1 MERYFRQEMIE
12 EIGSVGQKKLREA
25 KVLVIG
31 AGGLGSP
38 VLTYLACA
46 GVGSLYVADFDVVS
60 MTNLNRQFMHSAQD
74 IHRRKTTSAKEFI
87 YRVNDQVIVHEL
99 KEKIT
104 EDNIEEVMRG
114 MDVVVSC
121 VDNIPLRV
129 ILNKACVLSG
139 VPLVEAAI
147 NGFYGFV
154 LVIKDG
160 SPCLNCIGYENT
172 IIETPVPVLGVT
184 AGVIGTLQANECIKI
199 ITGAGENIKGRMLT
213 YDGLEGSFE
222 DVPIKVSKTCEVHKG
237 LDDTLLYKRSKGE

>member
-1 MERYFRQEMIE
+1 MERYYRQEIIE
-12 EIGSVGQKKLREA
+12 GIGRPGQEKLSKA

-46 GVGSLYVADFDVVS
+46 GVGHLYVADFDVVS
-60 MTNLNRQFMHSAQD
+60 MTNLNRQFMHGAQD
-74 IHRRKTTSAKEFI
+74 IDGLKTTSAKEFLHQ
-87 YRVNDQVIVHEL
+87 VNEEVMVHEL
-99 KEKIT
+99 NEKIT
-104 EDNIEEVMRG
+104 EENIEEVIKD
-114 MDVVVSC
+114 MDVVISC

-129 ILNKACVLSG
+129 ILNKACVLAG
-139 VPLVEAAI
+139 IPLVEGAI

-160 SPCLNCIGYENT
+160 SPCLNCIGYEST
-172 IIETPVPVLGVT
+172 VIETPVPVLGVT

-199 ITGAGENIKGRMLT
+199 ITGTGENIAGRMLT

-222 DVPIKVSKTCEVHKG
+222 EVPIKVSKSCQVHEE
-237 LDDTLLYKRSKGE
+237 L

>member
-1 MERYFRQEMIE
+1 MARYFRQEIIE
-12 EIGSVGQKKLREA
+12 EIGLTGQERLRSA

-46 GVGSLYVADFDVVS
+46 GVGNLYVADFDTVT
-60 MTNLNRQFMHSAQD
+60 MTNLNRQYMHSAQD
-74 IHRRKTTSAKEFI
+74 IDKLKTTSAKEFLHG
-87 YRVNDQVIVHEL
+87 VNDEVVVYEIN
-99 KEKIT
+99 EKID
-104 EDNIEEVMRG
+104 EENVEEVIKD

-129 ILNKACVLSG
+129 ILNRACVIG
-139 VPLVEAAI
+139 GIPLVEAAI

-154 LVIKDG
+154 IVIKDS

-172 IIETPVPVLGVT
+172 IIDTPVPVLGTT
-184 AGVIGTLQANECIKI
+184 AGMLGTLQANECIKI
-199 ITGAGENIKGRMLT
+199 LIGAGESITGRMLT

-222 DVPIKVSKTCEVHKG
+222 EVAIKVSENCQVHRELARKEVWE
-237 LDDTLLYKRSKGE
+237 YE

>member
-1 MERYFRQEMIE
+1 MERYFRQEIIE
-12 EIGSVGQKKLREA
+12 EIGSVGQERLREA

-46 GVGSLYVADFDVVS
+46 GVGDLYVADFDVVS
-60 MTNLNRQFMHSAQD
+60 MTNLNRQFVHGAQD
-74 IHRRKTTSAKEFI
+74 IHRLKTTSAREFI
-87 YRVNDQVIVHEL
+87 YRVNNQVVVHEL

-104 EDNIEEVMRG
+104 EENIEEVMKG

-129 ILNKACVLSG
+129 ILNKACVLAG
-139 VPLVEAAI
+139 IPLVEAAI
-147 NGFYGFV
+147 SGFYGFV
-154 LVIKDG
+154 LVIKEG
-160 SPCLNCIGYENT
+160 SPCLNCIGYEKT
-172 IIETPVPVLGVT
+172 IIETPVPVLGAT

-199 ITGAGENIKGRMLT
+199 ITEAGENIAGRMLT

-222 DVPIKVSKTCEVHKG
+222 EVPIMVSKTCEVHRK
-237 LDDTLLYKRSKGE
+237 LEALKQKDS

>member
-1 MERYFRQEMIE
+1 MERYFRQEIIE
-12 EIGSVGQKKLREA
+12 EIGSVGQERLEEA

-46 GVGSLYVADFDVVS
+46 GVGNLYVADFDVVS
-60 MTNLNRQFMHSAQD
+60 MTNLNRQFVHGAQD
-74 IHRRKTTSAKEFI
+74 IHRLKTTSAREFI
-87 YRVNDQVIVHEL
+87 YRVNDQVVVHEL

-104 EDNIEEVMRG
+104 QENIEEVLKG

-139 VPLVEAAI
+139 IPLVEAAI

-172 IIETPVPVLGVT
+172 RIETPVPVLGAT

-199 ITGAGENIKGRMLT
+199 ITGAGENMTGRMLT

-222 DVPIKVSKTCEVHKG
+222 EVPIMVSKTCEVHRELEALKQ
-237 LDDTLLYKRSKGE
+237 KKS